1 MANPNREIRIA
12 VMGATGSG
20 KSTFINK
27 ASGSSLPVGRG
38 LESCT
43 SEVRTS
49 RPFVV
54 SGRIVTLIDTPGF
67 DDTSRS
73 DTDILTMIAAYL
85 SKTYEHGARLA
96 GVIYMHRISDFRM
109 GGTSKRNFKIFREL
123 CGENS
128 LKNVIIVTNMWSE
141 VKREIGEAREA
152 ELASKDKFF
161 KPVLE
166 KGARLLRHDG
176 TLESAHTTLRYLIN
190 NQAATLRIQQEIVN
204 EHKPIEKTAAGA
216 ELRRALDEQ
225 ADQHKEEI
233 RNLRAEMEAALR
245 AKDEE
250 TRKELQEEL
259 EKKQEECLR
268 IEQNSQRMAAEFAA
282 ERARLEALILQMEA
296 EQQKHVQTVESLQG
310 EVAKVLTEKEEQE
323 TLHAQRKS
331 EILAAKQAED
341 KRRARELEE
350 ERKARM
356 LAEENHQKHLQSLL
370 DDMEKVRIAKEIA
383 DIAHA
388 EEVKRERDRLAA
400 LEAEQQRQKSAME
413 AAERERAREE
423 AERVRLQE
431 EFAQR
436 EKELEEVKASHAEK
450 EAESIAAKQAV
461 ENARIRLLEHQQQAR
476 QHEEELARLQREM
489 EETHATRE
497 REAALA
503 RQVEEDARVQLLA
516 EKHEAKL
523 REEEAQRKQL
533 EDELLRARQEMEEAA
548 KAEETRKQEEAAA
561 AKKVEE
567 EAQSRLMELQ
577 RLAKHR
583 EEEQRKAA
591 EQEVARARKELEEAH
606 AKAER
611 EAAAA
616 KEAQELERARLLEE
630 QKKREEEHRRQTEEE
645 LARLRQL
652 VAQSEEQS
660 ARLAEQARQKEATEK
675 KKSQQLEEEL
685 TKARERA
692 RVAKLD
698 YERRLTDVEEQSS
711 LEHGLPQPGILLPN
725 LPFVVWKAAMTWWG
739 TTKTRK

>member
-27 ASGSSLPVGRG
+27 ASGSTLPVGRG

-49 RPFVV
+49 RSFVV
-54 SGRIVTLIDTPGF
+54 SGRVVTLIDTPGF

-85 SKTYEHGARLA
+85 TKTYEHGARLA

-123 CGENS
+123 CGESS

-166 KGARLLRHDG
+166 KGARMLRHDG
-176 TLESAHTTLRYLIN
+176 TLESTHTILRYLIN

-225 ADQHKEEI
+225 ADNHREEI
-233 RNLRAEMEAALR
+233 RKIREEMGAAMR

-250 TRKELQEEL
+250 TRGELQEEL

-282 ERARLEALILQMEA
+282 ERARLEAMILQMEA
-296 EQQKHVQTVESLQG
+296 EQQKQYQALESLQG
-310 EVAKVLTEKEEQE
+310 EVVKVLTEKKQQE
-323 TLHAQRKS
+323 ALHAQKHS
-331 EILAAKQAED
+331 EILAEKQAED
-341 KRRARELEE
+341 ERRARELEE
-350 ERKARM
+350 ERKARL
-356 LAEENHQKHLQSLL
+356 LAEESHQEHLQNLL
-370 DDMEKVRIAKEIA
+370 DDMEKTRTEKEIA

-400 LEAEQQRQKSAME
+400 LEAEHQRHKSALE

-450 EAESIAAKQAV
+450 EAESVAARQAV
-461 ENARIRLLEHQQQAR
+461 ESARMHLLGQQELAR
-476 QHEEELARLQREM
+476 QREEELAQLQREM
-489 EETHATRE
+489 EEACAARE

-503 RQVEEDARVQLLA
+503 RQAEEDARVQLLA

-523 REEEAQRKQL
+523 REEEAHRKRL
-533 EDELLRARQEMEEAA
+533 EDELLRARQVMEEAA

-561 AKKVEE
+561 ARKVEE
-567 EAQSRLMELQ
+567 EAQSRLAELHKS
-577 RLAKHR
+577 AKYR
-583 EEEQRKAA
+583 EEQQRKTA

-606 AKAER
+606 TKAER
-611 EAAAA
+611 QAAAA

-652 VAQSEEQS
+652 VAQSEAQS
-660 ARLAEQARQKEATEK
+660 ASLAEQARQKEATEK
-675 KKSQQLEEEL
+675 KSRQLEEEL
-685 TKARERA
+685 VNARERA
-692 RVAKLD
+692 RAAKLE
-698 YERRLTDVEEQSS
+698 YERKLTDLEEQNS
-711 LEHGLPQPGILLPN
+711 LERSLPQPGALMPN
-725 LPFVVWKAAMTWWG
+725 LSFVVWKAAMTWWG
-739 TTKTRK
+739 AARMRK